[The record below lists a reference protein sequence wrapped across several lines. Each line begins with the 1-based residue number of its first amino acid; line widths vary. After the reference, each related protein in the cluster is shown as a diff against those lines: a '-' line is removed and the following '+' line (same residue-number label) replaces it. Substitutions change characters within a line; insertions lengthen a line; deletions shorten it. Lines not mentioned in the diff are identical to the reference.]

1 MWREGL
7 KKHFGASSCSKW
19 RQLAADVQCVALG
32 IKPAYLVDSLKPD
45 AVKFCSLLEDVLS
58 PISTLADDDHQ
69 THAGLGVRYDH
80 LQASVGFGVSSKW
93 LSELRVV
100 SVGSDVL
107 LLNWTTVQ
115 DMFQNPQS
123 SCIYVDI
130 GKSTDSCGG
139 SRAGGHAADAHISVE
154 SAPGIEENCRLW
166 FSQLS
171 KQEDE
176 ASHSESDDK
185 SKGVLMCLSTEVP
198 SDLNMCSLFG
208 RLLGYPVV
216 YWFDPAGEYSLDLV
230 DLTNYHVTVSS
241 ASHQHSIQH
250 LSLKV

>member
-45 AVKFCSLLEDVLS
+45 AAKFCSLLEDVLS
-58 PISTLADDDHQ
+58 PISTPADDDHQ
-69 THAGLGVRYDH
+69 THAGL
-80 LQASVGFGVSSKW
+80 GVSSKW

-115 DMFQNPQS
+115 DMFKNPQS

-139 SRAGGHAADAHISVE
+139 SRAGGRAADAHISVE
-154 SAPGIEENCRLW
+154 SALGIEEKCRLW

-171 KQEDE
+171 KQEDK
-176 ASHSESDDK
+176 ASHSESDDE
-185 SKGVLMCLSTEVP
+185 SKGVLTCQSTEVP

-230 DLTNYHVTVSS
+230 DLTNYHVKVSS
-241 ASHQHSIQH
+241 SSHQHNIQH
-250 LSLKV
+250 LSLKVYIVLLTVFL

>member
-58 PISTLADDDHQ
+58 PISTPADD
-69 THAGLGVRYDH
+69 DH
-80 LQASVGFGVSSKW
+80 LQASAGLGVSSKW

-115 DMFQNPQS
+115 DMFQNLQS
-123 SCIYVDI
+123 LCIYVDI
-130 GKSTDSCGG
+130 SKSTDSCGG
-139 SRAGGHAADAHISVE
+139 SRAVDRAADAHISVE
-154 SAPGIEENCRLW
+154 SAPGIEEKCRLW

-185 SKGVLMCLSTEVP
+185 SKGVLTCLSTEVP

-230 DLTNYHVTVSS
+230 DLTNYHVTVSNT
-241 ASHQHSIQH
+241 SHQQSIQH
-250 LSLKV
+250 LSLKVCIVLCIQLTVFL